1 MHGRRIERGDGEGR
15 ERERGGD
22 SGAMIGS
29 NDLCIV
35 SRKWRGEGERE
46 GESGGNGLMAA
57 WARIGLAGKEE
68 KGQAGEERTNRISG

>member
-1 MHGRRIERGDGEGR
+1 MDGGTREEMER
-15 ERERGGD
+15 RERGGE

-68 KGQAGEERTNRISG
+68 KKKGQAGEERTNRISG

>member
-1 MHGRRIERGDGEGR
+1 MDGGTREEMER
-15 ERERGGD
+15 RERGGE

-35 SRKWRGEGERE
+35 SRKWRGEGEGERE
-46 GESGGNGLMAA
+46 RGSGGNGLMAA

-68 KGQAGEERTNRISG
+68 KKKKGQGRANQPN

>member
-1 MHGRRIERGDGEGR
+1 MDGGTREEMER
-15 ERERGGD
+15 RERGGE

-46 GESGGNGLMAA
+46 RGSGGNGLMAA

-68 KGQAGEERTNRISG
+68 KKKGQGRANQPN

>member
-1 MHGRRIERGDGEGR
+1 MDGGTREEMERREE
-15 ERERGGD
+15 

-35 SRKWRGEGERE
+35 SRKWRGEGE
-46 GESGGNGLMAA
+46 GERGSGGNGLMAA

-68 KGQAGEERTNRISG
+68 KKKGQGRANQPN

>member
-1 MHGRRIERGDGEGR
+1 MDGGTREEMERREE
-15 ERERGGD
+15 

-35 SRKWRGEGERE
+35 SRKWRGEGEGERGRE
-46 GESGGNGLMAA
+46 RGGNGLMAA

-68 KGQAGEERTNRISG
+68 KKGQAGEERTNRISG